1 MKNWEKMNSYVFI
14 VLVKDNLSSKSQC
27 YCKSHHIFPKD
38 LAPSIFPSN
47 FMSFP
52 ASATEELPRA
62 PASCFT
68 VQSRGAVHRVMM
80 CCCVCRAVCSEIR
93 NVCFGLIRL

>member
-1 MKNWEKMNSYVFI
+1 MNSYVFI
-14 VLVKDNLSSKSQC
+14 VLVKDNLSSKSRC
-27 YCKSHHIFPKD
+27 YCKSHHIFPED

-52 ASATEELPRA
+52 ASATEERPRA

-68 VQSRGAVHRVMM
+68 VQTLFTELCAVVFAELFAMR
-80 CCCVCRAVCSEIR
+80 SEMYAL
-93 NVCFGLIRL
+93 GLIRL